1 MKRIQQYAIAMLVAL
16 TIFSVTAMGQETV
29 GKEHAPGIRAK
40 QDRMDWI
47 PDNGYWEV
55 ITKDSQ
61 PQTAIVR
68 FYDLQR
74 HLIHEEQV
82 TGVVLDL
89 HRRSTCRRLNRS
101 LQIALAAW

>member
-1 MKRIQQYAIAMLVAL
+1 MKRIKIYAIVMLVAL
-16 TIFSVTAMGQETV
+16 TIVSATAMGRETV
-29 GKEHAPGIRAK
+29 GKEHAPGMRAK

-61 PQTAIVR
+61 PQTAIVQ

-74 HLIHEEQV
+74 HLIYEEQA
-82 TGVVLDL
+82 LI
-89 HRRSTCRRLNRS
+89 S
-101 LQIALAAW
+101 LV